1 MTMSILENINNSI
14 PENVKIGLKKKITT
28 FSTSFIEFSNNLKNL
43 AHNNYDIRSVLFKNN
58 EDALH
63 FAGDILA
70 KTLYNFWTRGGD
82 LESHFIENAQQT
94 SYHAGFECLW
104 N

>member
-14 PENVKIGLKKKITT
+14 PENVKISLKKKIAT
-28 FSTSFIEFSNNLKNL
+28 FPASFIEFSNNLKNL
-43 AHNNYDIRSVLFKNN
+43 ANDNYDIRSVLFKNN
-58 EDALH
+58 EDALY

-70 KTLYNFWTRGGD
+70 KTFYSFWTKGGD
-82 LESHFIENAQQT
+82 LEAHFMDNAQQT

-104 N
+104 V